1 MKVVYIKIMDE
12 IEKLSA
18 TNIVADSHATS
29 NKLKDLNELVS
40 NNAEGIIKRTL
51 KSKFQEAKE
60 IYDAFKQGYILN
72 VQYTKNMNLVVMPEF
87 TSDKPEI
94 VVAFA
99 KSWNSL
105 GVRSARKFF
114 RKYFENVEIMS
125 YDQVEK
131 MEDEEQR

>member
-18 TNIVADSHATS
+18 TNIIADSQTTL
-29 NKLKDLNELVS
+29 NKLKDFKGLVS
-40 NNAEGIIKRTL
+40 NSAEGIIKRTL

-60 IYDAFKQGYILN
+60 IYDAFKQGYVLN
-72 VQYTKNMNLVVMPEF
+72 VQYTKNMNLVVIPEF

-114 RKYFENVEIMS
+114 RKYFENVEIMA
-125 YDQVEK
+125 YEQVEK
-131 MEDEEQR
+131 IENDSQ